1 MTLAGRLRRDERA
14 AGIARMA
21 ARRLLGEPAGH
32 SGEAIDPVHGATSAQ
47 IQRRAWREDRART
60 LAGVAREPFQ
70 AMMEVMAEL
79 RGPDGAPTERFQIWY
94 ANEASSTNEIF
105 GAGPDRVNVLAW
117 SHPGVQLA
125 LSGELGEEQLVSAR
139 GYRLEAVR
147 ALARARFEAVSPEL
161 RGVYEPGGK
170 VGPASEPAPEI
181 GLKAVKLRMT
191 QDQVNAFISRMTG
204 LMLVTGAPGS
214 GKTTVAFQR
223 IRFLLDQQDLRLDAA
238 HAAPFT
244 VERTRVFL
252 ANTNLVGY
260 SRRLLVEQLDI
271 PGDVIE
277 QVDPFIEDLLA
288 RSWTVT
294 FGARPRQRRLTPLE
308 AEARRAYF
316 GLCGADMLATLWRAY
331 ERQIREGL
339 VKVSESLAVGQAG
352 AALGRALALAARAGG
367 SADNGEPM
375 ASRLRLDTLFRDVQR
390 PYDALRESLGPRARD
405 GFDDYFRQLLY
416 RIYDPLTALAAA
428 FGPLRMEGGGRIA
441 RGTGH
446 QAPEAEVLD
455 ALEADWAR
463 RLYGPEEQ
471 PWLAWLLRFALP
483 EAEDPQ
489 ARFRGMPGALDA
501 TGGAEGRWTHVVID
515 EAQDLGVA
523 EASLLTSLV
532 HPDGAVTVSADFRQA
547 VTPTRGMEDAQA
559 LSVGSPLRDGR
570 ARTNFRFGR
579 NLRQSRQ
586 IGQFLQ
592 AFHLAA
598 FGEIAPFDVNL
609 ERLEAK
615 PRLVLAPPDEQ
626 AGRIMQML
634 NVFTES
640 EAMRSVAILQINED
654 EADLTRLRA
663 ALEARGAAL
672 APPFEAAPGR
682 GVITTSVQRIK
693 GLEFDACIVLGLED
707 ARRSS
712 LNFTLN
718 RAYVGL
724 SRPVRRLAM
733 VCEHRPTVLRRMDAA
748 LFDVVAT

>member
-1 MTLAGRLRRDERA
+1 MTLTGRLRRDERA

-32 SGEAIDPVHGATSAQ
+32 SGEAIDPVHGTTSAE

-79 RGPDGAPTERFQIWY
+79 RGPDGAPAERFQIWY
-94 ANEASSTNEIF
+94 ANEASSTNEVF

-223 IRFLLDQQDLRLDAA
+223 IRFLLDQQGLRIDADR
-238 HAAPFT
+238 AAPFT
-244 VERTRVFL
+244 AQRTRVFL
-252 ANTNLVGY
+252 ANTNLIAY
-260 SRRLLVEQLDI
+260 SRRLLVDQLDI

-277 QVDPFIEDLLA
+277 QTGPFIEDLLA
-288 RSWTVT
+288 RSWMFT

-308 AEARRAYF
+308 AEARQAYF
-316 GLCGADMLATLWRAY
+316 GLSGADMLATLWRGY
-331 ERQIREGL
+331 ERQIRAGL
-339 VKVSESLAVGQAG
+339 ARVSESLAVGQAG
-352 AALGRALALAARAGG
+352 AALARALAACAAR
-367 SADNGEPM
+367 SADNGDPM
-375 ASRLRLDTLFRDVQR
+375 ASRLRLDTLFRDVQH
-390 PYDALRESLGPRARD
+390 PYDALREALGPRARD
-405 GFDDYFRQLLY
+405 AFDDYFRQLLY
-416 RIYDPLTALAAA
+416 RIYDPLAALAAA
-428 FGPLRMEGGGRIA
+428 FAPLRMEGGARIGK
-441 RGTGH
+441 GTGH
-446 QAPEAEVLD
+446 QANVAEVLD
-455 ALEADWAR
+455 AMEADWTR

-483 EAEDPQ
+483 EAGDAQ
-489 ARFRGMPGALDA
+489 ARFRGMPGALDVA
-501 TGGAEGRWTHVVID
+501 GGEEGRWTHIVID

-523 EASLLTSLV
+523 EASLLASLV
-532 HPDGAVTVSADFRQA
+532 HQNGAVTVSADFRQA

-586 IGQFLQ
+586 IGQFLRG
-592 AFHLAA
+592 FHLAA
-598 FGEIAPFDVNL
+598 FGEIAPFDVDL

-615 PRLVLAPPDEQ
+615 PRLVLAPPAEQ
-626 AGRIMQML
+626 AGRIMQIL

-640 EAMRSVAILQINED
+640 EAMRSIAILQINED
-654 EADLTRLRA
+654 EAALTQLRA
-663 ALEARGAAL
+663 ALETRGAAL
-672 APPFEAAPGR
+672 APPFEAALGR

-707 ARRSS
+707 AHRSS

-733 VCEHRPTVLRRMDAA
+733 VCEHRPAVMLRMDAA
-748 LFDVVAT
+748 LFDVVSS